1 VKSTLIKKAEG
12 TADAEDSAE
21 DCIIVNNKTNRA
33 ELQDQIAQ
41 LPIESPLSL
50 DKFLNPEDETIVNKD
65 GDIFAA
71 VMECYSVDQ
80 PGKEEESSDKEEEIE
95 QIEDAEALR
104 MVERLKLWKLQR
116 GTDQDIKALDQ
127 IERKIIGVKSSAAHQ
142 TTILRFFELK

>member
-80 PGKEEESSDKEEEIE
+80 PGKEEESSDKEEKVK
-95 QIEDAEALR
+95 QIKDAKALR
-104 MVERLKLWKLQR
+104 IVKRLKLWKLQKEL
-116 GTDQDIKALDQ
+116 IKILKHL
-127 IERKIIGVKSSAAHQ
+127 IE
-142 TTILRFFELK
+142 